1 MSSQNPLLEAHD
13 GHRWA
18 SVTPDDYS
26 GTLYVVAF
34 VGFTYTTMTVVTRV
48 FIKRNMLGIDDGIM
62 VVAQAANVLQFALVI
77 SALSAGLSKSY
88 NTISEEQYSRMARV
102 GPSVTPII
110 SRLTRQTQMAVQ
122 ITTYLTL
129 GLSKMATILI
139 VRRLFTVDMK
149 EPWRTCNVVTG
160 FVIAWTIA
168 SAFLVSVGCSA
179 ESVAPQTPIQTCP
192 GIRSRYLVVTIT
204 DAITDLLLTI
214 TPAYLCRQ
222 LNMKVWFKL
231 QVLGIF
237 ALRLPLVIL
246 SAFFFRSWT
255 RSLDHVNPG
264 VARTRPLVY
273 QQCQICYSIIVGTI
287 PSLKAFLQSFDTG
300 SGVKAGFGYS
310 SSQYGSGGSGARQS
324 RAPMSPGL
332 DIPMARIQRR
342 IETSQER
349 NGTARVNKKPS
360 GKTQQTSTD
369 DSIEFGR
376 SSSHESDRRSHTSTQ
391 ELFIRKDVE
400 WEVTSEAARK
410 GSDIN
415 TPGLL
420 RLPM

>member
-1 MSSQNPLLEAHD
+1 MSTPLEHD
-13 GHRWA
+13 RWA
-18 SVTPDDYS
+18 TVTPDDSS
-26 GTLYVVAF
+26 GALYVVAF
-34 VGFTYTTMTVVTRV
+34 LGFTYTTITIATRV
-48 FIKRNMLGIDDGIM
+48 FIKRNMLGVDDGTM
-62 VVAQAANVLQFALVI
+62 VVAQAANMIQFALVI

-88 NTISEEQYSRMARV
+88 TTISEEQYSRMARV
-102 GPSVTPII
+102 CPRTP
-110 SRLTRQTQMAVQ
+110 RLHHLTSQTQMAAQ

-149 EPWRTCNVVTG
+149 EPWRVCNIVTG
-160 FVIAWTIA
+160 CVVAWTFT
-168 SAFLVSVGCSA
+168 SALLVSVGCSA
-179 ESVAPQTPIQTCP
+179 ESVSPQTPTQTCP
-192 GIRSRYLVVTIT
+192 GIRSRYLAVTIT
-204 DAITDLLLTI
+204 DAVTDILLTV

-255 RSLDHVNPG
+255 RSLDHANPG

-300 SGVKAGFGYS
+300 SGVKAGFGS
-310 SSQYGSGGSGARQS
+310 SSQYGSGGSGGRS
-324 RAPMSPGL
+324 RPAMSPGAS
-332 DIPMARIQRR
+332 DIPLTRI
-342 IETSQER
+342 
-349 NGTARVNKKPS
+349 ANKP
-360 GKTQQTSTD
+360 GKMPRTD
-369 DSIEFGR
+369 DSVEIGR

>member
-1 MSSQNPLLEAHD
+1 MSNPLEHD
-13 GHRWA
+13 RWA
-18 SVTPDDYS
+18 TVTPDDHS

-34 VGFTYTTMTVVTRV
+34 LGFTYTTITIATRV
-48 FIKRNMLGIDDGIM
+48 FIKRNMLGVDDGTM
-62 VVAQAANVLQFALVI
+62 VVAQAANIIQFALVI
-77 SALSAGLSKSY
+77 SALSTGLSKSY
-88 NTISEEQYSRMARV
+88 NIISGEQYSRMARV
-102 GPSVTPII
+102 CPVTLHLHH
-110 SRLTRQTQMAVQ
+110 LTSQTQMAAQ

-149 EPWRTCNVVTG
+149 EPWRICNIVTG
-160 FVIAWTIA
+160 FVVAWTVV
-168 SAFLVSVGCSA
+168 SAFLVSAGCSA
-179 ESVAPQTPIQTCP
+179 ESVSPKTPTQTCP
-192 GIRSRYLVVTIT
+192 GIRSRYLAVTIT
-204 DAITDLLLTI
+204 DAVTDILLTI

-246 SAFFFRSWT
+246 SAFFFRAWT
-255 RSLDHVNPG
+255 RSLDHANPG

-310 SSQYGSGGSGARQS
+310 SSQYGSGGSGARRS
-324 RAPMSPGL
+324 RPVMSPGAS
-332 DIPMARIQRR
+332 DIPLTRI
-342 IETSQER
+342 
-349 NGTARVNKKPS
+349 ANKP
-360 GKTQQTSTD
+360 GKMPRTD
-369 DSIEFGR
+369 DSVEIGRESGREYGR
-376 SSSHESDRRSHTSTQ
+376 SSSHDSDRRSHTSTQ

>member
-1 MSSQNPLLEAHD
+1 MSRNPSITHL
-13 GHRWA
+13 
-18 SVTPDDYS
+18 TP
-26 GTLYVVAF
+26 
-34 VGFTYTTMTVVTRV
+34 
-48 FIKRNMLGIDDGIM
+48 
-62 VVAQAANVLQFALVI
+62 
-77 SALSAGLSKSY
+77 
-88 NTISEEQYSRMARV
+88 
-102 GPSVTPII
+102 
-110 SRLTRQTQMAVQ
+110 QTQMAVQ
-122 ITTYLTL
+122 ITTYITL

-149 EPWRTCNVVTG
+149 EPWRICNIVTG
-160 FVIAWTIA
+160 CVVAWTVA
-168 SAFLVSVGCSA
+168 SAFLVSAGCSA
-179 ESVAPQTPIQTCP
+179 ESVSPQTPTQTCP
-192 GIRSRYLVVTIT
+192 GIRSRYLAVTIT
-204 DAITDLLLTI
+204 DAVTDILLTI

-246 SAFFFRSWT
+246 SAFFFRAWT
-255 RSLDHVNPG
+255 RSLDHANPG

-310 SSQYGSGGSGARQS
+310 SSQYGSGGSGRRSVPADS
-324 RAPMSPGL
+324 
-332 DIPMARIQRR
+332 IPMGRMKRR
-342 IETSQER
+342 VASQER
-349 NGTARVNKKPS
+349 NTTRVNKS
-360 GKTQQTSTD
+360 GKMPTTD
-369 DSIEFGR
+369 DSVELGREYGREFGR
-376 SSSHESDRRSHTSTQ
+376 SSSHESDGRSHTSTQ

>member
-1 MSSQNPLLEAHD
+1 MN
-13 GHRWA
+13 
-18 SVTPDDYS
+18 
-26 GTLYVVAF
+26 
-34 VGFTYTTMTVVTRV
+34 
-48 FIKRNMLGIDDGIM
+48 
-62 VVAQAANVLQFALVI
+62 
-77 SALSAGLSKSY
+77 
-88 NTISEEQYSRMARV
+88 
-102 GPSVTPII
+102 
-110 SRLTRQTQMAVQ
+110 LTSQTQMAAQ
-122 ITTYLTL
+122 ITAYLTL

-149 EPWRTCNVVTG
+149 EPWRICNIITGCVV
-160 FVIAWTIA
+160 AWTIA
-168 SAFLVSVGCSA
+168 SALLISAGCSA
-179 ESVAPQTPIQTCP
+179 ESISPQTPTQTCP

-204 DAITDLLLTI
+204 DALTDILLTV

-231 QVLGIF
+231 QVFGIF
-237 ALRLPLVIL
+237 ALRLPLVVL

-255 RSLDHVNPG
+255 RSLTHANPG

-273 QQCQICYSIIVGTI
+273 QQCQICFSIIVGTI

-324 RAPMSPGL
+324 RAPMSPGASNSF
-332 DIPMARIQRR
+332 PMARIQRR
-342 IETSQER
+342 VDASQER
-349 NGTARVNKKPS
+349 SDGTARVKKPS
-360 GKTQQTSTD
+360 GKTQQTSL
-369 DSIEFGR
+369 DSVEVGR
-376 SSSHESDRRSHTSTQ
+376 PSRESDRRSHTSTQ